1 MIRKR
6 SRRYLLIVMVIGI
19 TISACISSVTW
30 LQGSVSGSEF
40 SPRNFQ
46 TREFHYWEIPLVHLQ
61 VSPIKRLAGGSV
73 LTRYLTSA
81 RLIDPKSGN
90 STQSQDPTNDPWHL
104 VRWSR
109 SGSLVGQADAELLV
123 SHLEG
128 PLADQW
134 HQWSKDHPEQA
145 KVLWSVVQRLALHEL
160 YVLIPDLFVLAQP
173 SQQPAELAANL
184 ARLIEVRIAEI
195 AADLNEAGSSG
206 LADQLL
212 NDADEIRRDLRRV
225 EKED

>member
-6 SRRYLLIVMVIGI
+6 FRRNLLIVMVIGM
-19 TISACISSVTW
+19 TLVVCVSSVTW

-46 TREFHYWEIPLVHLQ
+46 AREFHYWEIPLVHLQ
-61 VSPIKRLAGGSV
+61 VSPIKRHGSGSV

-81 RLIDPKSGN
+81 RLIDSKSEN
-90 STQSQDPTNDPWHL
+90 STRSQDLTNDPWHL

-109 SGSLVGQADAELLV
+109 SGRLISQADAELLV

-145 KVLWSVVQRLALHEL
+145 KVLWSVVQRLALREL
-160 YVLIPDLFVLAQP
+160 YVLIPDLFVLAQS

-184 ARLIEVRIAEI
+184 ARFIEIRVAEI
-195 AADLNEAGSSG
+195 AADLHETGNSG

-212 NDADEIRRDLRRV
+212 SEADEIQRDLRRV
-225 EKED
+225 R